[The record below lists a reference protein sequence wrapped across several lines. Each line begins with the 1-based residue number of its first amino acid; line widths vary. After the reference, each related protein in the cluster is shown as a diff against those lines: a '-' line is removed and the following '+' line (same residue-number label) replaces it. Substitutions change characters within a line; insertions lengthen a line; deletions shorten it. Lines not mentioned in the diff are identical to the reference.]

1 MSHFIAG
8 IYSLII
14 CRSKWEPHDGDD
26 GVNDEG
32 EKHVLMEGDSLAAE
46 TPGRDNRQQKEM

>member
-1 MSHFIAG
+1 MAYFIAG
-8 IYSLII
+8 IYSLVIR
-14 CRSKWEPHDGDD
+14 RSKREPHDGND